1 MALSC
6 NGMNKVETAAPRLP
20 SLDAVLRS
28 PAAAALTA
36 RFGRAAATE
45 ALRDT
50 IAEHRAARRF
60 GVGPAALL
68 DIAADALTRRFTASQ
83 VAVFNLTGTVLHTNL
98 GRAPLPPEAAAAA
111 AAALAGATTLEF
123 DRATGRRGERD
134 DHIRPLLRALTGAE
148 DATVVNNNAAA
159 LMLILNTLAL
169 RRDVPVS
176 RGELIEIGGS
186 FRIPDI
192 MARAGARLVEVGTT
206 NRTHAHD
213 YRAAIG
219 PRTALLMRVH
229 QANYAI
235 AGFTAAVPTAE
246 LAAIAHAAGL
256 PMVDDLGSGSLIDLA
271 RFGLPHEP
279 MPQESLAFG
288 ADLVCFSGDKL
299 LGGPQAGIIVG
310 RAALIARLNANPL
323 KRALRLDKARLA
335 ALEAVLRLYQAPDR
349 LAERLPALRLL
360 VRDPDGIRATAERV
374 AAALRR
380 LLPDRDIAVE
390 ACRSQIGSGA
400 LPVDLLASFAV
411 TVAGAGLEA
420 LAAAWRGLAR
430 PVLGRIG
437 QHRLWLDC
445 RCLEA
450 ADEADLLRQFADCAS
465 PVRTR

>member
-1 MALSC
+1 
-6 NGMNKVETAAPRLP
+6 MNQLDAAESRLP
-20 SLDAVLRS
+20 SLDAVLRA

-36 RFGRAAATE
+36 RFGRVATTE
-45 ALRDT
+45 ALRET
-50 IAEHRAARRF
+50 LAKYRAARRF
-60 GVGPAALL
+60 GIGAAALI
-68 DIAADALTRRFTASQ
+68 DAAADALARRFAASQ

-111 AAALAGATTLEF
+111 AMALAGATTLEF

-192 MARAGARLVEVGTT
+192 MARAGARLIEVGTT
-206 NRTHAHD
+206 NRTHARD
-213 YRAAIG
+213 FRAAIG

-235 AGFTAAVPTAE
+235 EGFTAAVPPAE
-246 LAAIAHAAGL
+246 LAAIAHEAGL

-271 RFGLPHEP
+271 RWGLPHEP
-279 MPQESLAFG
+279 MPQDSLAAG

-335 ALEAVLRLYQAPDR
+335 ALEAVLRLYQSPDL

-360 VRDPDGIRATAERV
+360 VRDQSQIRATAERV
-374 AAALRR
+374 AAMLGG
-380 LLPDRDIAVE
+380 LLPDRAVAVE
-390 ACRSQIGSGA
+390 ECRSQIGSGA
-400 LPVDLLASFAV
+400 LPVDLLPSFAV
-411 TVAGAGLEA
+411 TVAGTGLEA

-430 PVLGRIG
+430 PVLGRIAR
-437 QHRLWLDC
+437 QRLWLDC

-450 ADEADLLRQFADCAS
+450 ADEAALLRQFADCAMS
-465 PVRTR
+465 WATR